1 MKEKKKKQRN
11 ERYKN
16 WHDRLLTPTEKNEIK
31 EYMNNK
37 GVAQQINHDLEDNRG
52 NIKEDNKYKETIEKM
67 DKGLKKEKTDQL
79 IYVYQRVSE
88 QFFGLTEG
96 TLRTGININREEF
109 GVFKNFY
116 IHNQSILIENGY
128 MEASLSVI

>member
-1 MKEKKKKQRN
+1 M
-11 ERYKN
+11 
-16 WHDRLLTPTEKNEIK
+16 
-31 EYMNNK
+31 
-37 GVAQQINHDLEDNRG
+37 
-52 NIKEDNKYKETIEKM
+52 
-67 DKGLKKEKTDQL
+67 

-128 MEASLSVI
+128 MEVSLSGISPNLAKEIAEQHGLKESPNIRITDDYIDGNPEVGGVHHNDGFKRTYIS